1 MTDIDGGL
9 RCGKREKVAMSSM
22 LTVENL
28 ESGYGS
34 MQVLWEPSLEVK
46 KGSITALL
54 GPNGVGK
61 STLLRTVLG
70 SVEPWGGRIF
80 YEGQEITH
88 LPTHKKVDLGITLVP
103 EGRHLFGGMNV
114 HENLVMGAYRK
125 EALRNMKDSLEL
137 VYSLFPI
144 LKERDKQ
151 EAGTLSGGQQQM
163 VTIARALMTKPNLI
177 MLDEPSQGL
186 APILVAEVFET
197 VKKLEQ
203 EIGLTILLVEQNAE
217 ATLDSSSYVYIM
229 HEGQIK
235 AQGTADEIKGSAD
248 IREAYLGI

>member
-1 MTDIDGGL
+1 
-9 RCGKREKVAMSSM
+9 MSEAM
-22 LTVENL
+22 LTIEDL
-28 ESGYGS
+28 ESGYGP
-34 MQVLWEPSLEVK
+34 MQVLWKPSLEVK
-46 KGSITALL
+46 KGTITALL

-70 SVEPWGGRIF
+70 SIVPWGGKIS
-80 YEGQEITH
+80 YEDHEITY
-88 LPTHKKVDLGITLVP
+88 LPTHRKVDLGITLVP

-114 HENLVMGAYRK
+114 HENLIMGAYRK
-125 EALRNMKDSLEL
+125 EALKNIGESLEL

-144 LKERDKQ
+144 LKERDRQ

-163 VTIARALMTKPNLI
+163 VTIARALMTKPKLI

-186 APILVAEVFET
+186 APILVGEVFET

-203 EIGLTILLVEQNAE
+203 DVGLTILLVEQNAE

-229 HEGQIK
+229 HEGQIR
-235 AQGTADEIKGSAD
+235 AQGTAEEIKGSSE